1 MSPTLVSHAIGQLFT
16 WLLPVVV
23 ALTVLKILSKS
34 RIFKGKLGEL
44 VVNSHAKLALPS
56 DIYHPFTNLTLT
68 TTDGT
73 TQIDHVFVSRF
84 GVFVVET
91 KNMQGWIFGREKQS
105 HWTQKIN
112 RTTYPFQNPLRQNYK
127 HTRVLHELLELNPD
141 QLHSVV
147 VFTGNSQ
154 FKTQMPVNVVHVRGF
169 IKHIRSFQQPILS
182 ETQVRDIINKIEA
195 ARLIPSRATER
206 IHRNNLND
214 KAVTSKITTK
224 KIR

>member
-84 GVFVVET
+84 GVL
-91 KNMQGWIFGREKQS
+91 WWKQKTCKAGFLGVKS
-105 HWTQKIN
+105 N
-112 RTTYPFQNPLRQNYK
+112 RTGPKKSIAPPT
-127 HTRVLHELLELNPD
+127 H
-141 QLHSVV
+141 
-147 VFTGNSQ
+147 
-154 FKTQMPVNVVHVRGF
+154 FKTRCG
-169 IKHIRSFQQPILS
+169 
-182 ETQVRDIINKIEA
+182 
-195 ARLIPSRATER
+195 
-206 IHRNNLND
+206 
-214 KAVTSKITTK
+214 KITSTPEYYMNCWS
-224 KIR
+224 